1 MSDTCLI
8 EAAINNLLFLNEK
21 NQFQGNSY
29 KIVNNQFIS
38 SDDDN
43 FDTIYSLSEL
53 EYPIYFT
60 FHQILNHVNTS
71 YSNDVCGYTRSELI
85 NYMDVAITNIFD
97 HYLNIDEK
105 NMQFELV
112 IEDIEYKVD
121 YVENYYK
128 YGVFMF
134 LPTRC
139 KELFNHVCK
148 SFISFSKDYVD
159 QYYRRYTYNPDEE
172 VNDDSESGEDESE
185 DQSDDTNEQDSESCQ
200 EEEEEEED
208 NLKED

>member
-60 FHQILNHVNTS
+60 VHQILNHVIKMKLPSKLNNYFSKKNLNSILNFMVKDKKNISKRINLILIKRIGSTVIN
-71 YSNDVCGYTRSELI
+71 NDYQKI
-85 NYMDVAITNIFD
+85 KI
-97 HYLNIDEK
+97 K
-105 NMQFELV
+105 
-112 IEDIEYKVD
+112 K
-121 YVENYYK
+121 
-128 YGVFMF
+128 F
-134 LPTRC
+134 LK
-139 KELFNHVCK
+139 KEL
-148 SFISFSKDYVD
+148 
-159 QYYRRYTYNPDEE
+159 
-172 VNDDSESGEDESE
+172 
-185 DQSDDTNEQDSESCQ
+185 TN
-200 EEEEEEED
+200 
-208 NLKED
+208 